1 MSFFLYAVGALILV
15 LVLLRQV
22 RVRPVPRVFQ
32 PRLPVVIGVIGLF
45 EMFGYA
51 GDHHVSS
58 AAWLW
63 VAGTLVVGALGL
75 GVLRGLSMRVWTG
88 NGWVLRQGGAIT
100 MALWLVSLLVHFVG
114 DAGQG
119 HSGAAGLEGA
129 SFLLYLGVTLCVQ
142 YYVVYRR
149 ALPLWGQLGPDA
161 GRPLRVQFAQSPGAF
176 FAAFGGPGGGA
187 GRRRAGGCGLGP
199 KSSCVR
205 FWFRLRRRELRRRS
219 QRDRRRGGR
228 GRRRPRPA
236 RAPRAPLSSPY
247 TRRP

>member
-88 NGWVLRQGGAIT
+88 NGWVLRQGGAVT

-119 HSGAAGLEGA
+119 HAGAAGLEGA

-161 GRPLRVQFAQSPGAF
+161 GRPLRMQFTQSPGAF
-176 FAAFGGPGGGA
+176 FATFGGGPGGPA
-187 GRRRAGGCGLGP
+187 GPGWGQSPGQGQAGSGTGSGGGSFADDPNVIDVEVVEDDDDHGP
-199 KSSCVR
+199 P
-205 FWFRLRRRELRRRS
+205 ELH
-219 QRDRRRGGR
+219 
-228 GRRRPRPA
+228 
-236 RAPRAPLSSPY
+236 APH
-247 TRRP
+247 

>member
-22 RVRPVPRVFQ
+22 RVRPVPRVFH
-32 PRLPVVIGVIGLF
+32 PRLPVVIGVIGLL
-45 EMFGYA
+45 EMFSYA
-51 GDHHVSS
+51 GNHHVSS
-58 AAWLW
+58 TAWLW

-129 SFLLYLGVTLCVQ
+129 SFLLYLGVTLSVQ

-161 GRPLRVQFAQSPGAF
+161 GRPLRLQFTQFSQSPGAF
-176 FAAFGGPGGGA
+176 FATFGGGGPGGGQWPA
-187 GRRRAGGCGLGP
+187 GSGWGQRPGQAASGSGSGGGSFDDDPNVIDVEVVEDEDDHGP
-199 KSSCVR
+199 P
-205 FWFRLRRRELRRRS
+205 ELH
-219 QRDRRRGGR
+219 
-228 GRRRPRPA
+228 
-236 RAPRAPLSSPY
+236 APR
-247 TRRP
+247 